1 MIITVG
7 RLLNMGKNRAAMNMA
22 IDEAILITQKDHP
35 NPTLRFYDWS
45 NPAFSFGYFQNIASE
60 VDIDACNTEN
70 IELVKRMTGGGIVVH
85 GWDLT
90 YSLILP
96 RYSGEKPVSEMYQTI
111 GKNLVSAFVKLGIPA
126 TCNSTIV
133 HQSDSLQ
140 NLCLTNLV
148 ENDVLLN
155 GKKIAGVSARRNR
168 NGVLFQG
175 YISLDTP
182 PDRILKRVSN
192 NKEIYH
198 EVCNNS
204 TAINS
209 DERNIS
215 RYTLIQTISETYD
228 IGISFNTGKM
238 SVKEQEQ
245 AETLV
250 RTKYATAAWNFH

>member
-1 MIITVG
+1 MVTTG

-22 IDEAILITQKDHP
+22 IDEAILTAQKDHP
-35 NPTLRFYDWS
+35 NPTLRFYDWL
-45 NPAFSFGYFQNIASE
+45 NPAFSFGYFQNIASD
-60 VDIDACNTEN
+60 VDVHVCREEK
-70 IELVKRMTGGGIVVH
+70 IELVKRMTGGGTVIH

-96 RYSGEKPVSEMYQTI
+96 RYSGEKTVSEMYQTI
-111 GKNLVSAFVKLGIPA
+111 GNNLVNAFVKLGVPA
-126 TCNSTIV
+126 TCYDTQAN
-133 HQSDSLQ
+133 QSD
-140 NLCLTNLV
+140 NPHNICLTDLV

-198 EVCNNS
+198 EVRNNS

-215 RYTLIQTISETYD
+215 RNTLINTISETFN

-238 SVKEQEQ
+238 SEKEQKL
-245 AETLV
+245 AEEV
-250 RTKYATAAWNFH
+250 AKNKYGTDAWNYD

>member
-1 MIITVG
+1 MVTTG

-22 IDEAILITQKDHP
+22 IDETILITQKDHP

-60 VDIDACNTEN
+60 VDIDECNTEN

-96 RYSGEKPVSEMYQTI
+96 RYSGEKTVSEMYQTI
-111 GKNLVSAFVKLGIPA
+111 GKNLVNAFVKLGIPA

-133 HQSDSLQ
+133 NQSDSLQ
-140 NLCLTNLV
+140 HICLTNLV

-175 YISLDTP
+175 YISLDKP
-182 PDRILKRVSN
+182 PDRILKQVSN
-192 NKEIYH
+192 KKEIYH
-198 EVCNNS
+198 EVRNNS
-204 TAINS
+204 TVINS

-215 RYTLIQTISETYD
+215 RNTLINTISETYD
-228 IGISFNTGKM
+228 IGISFNTGKL
-238 SVKEQEQ
+238 SEKELKL
-245 AETLV
+245 AEEV
-250 RTKYATAAWNFH
+250 AHNKYGTDAWNYE